1 MKKATTGLRVKPLWV
16 LLFILISVLTGC
28 QQERMTTETDS
39 TIPVRAEEV
48 AKSSIQEFI
57 SATGTVYAVK
67 ETVITTEQAGEYT
80 LRRNSRTGKS
90 FAMGDSVAAN
100 TLLISL
106 KNPEYVN
113 QIAIDSKK
121 LSQESAEREFTKQQ
135 NVYEKGGITLSE
147 VKNAE
152 KALIDARYTYE
163 NAKISLSKME
173 IRAPFSGIIV
183 DLPHFTSGQW
193 TAAGSSVLTLMDYS
207 RLYAELTL
215 PGKEMDRIKRN
226 QDVSVS
232 NYSQDK
238 QKLEGTVTQ
247 ISPALDPTS
256 RMFKIKIEAVNKDL
270 LLKPGMFVRA
280 DIILQEKTDV
290 IVIPKD
296 IILDRRGR
304 KTVYVIQRGIALE
317 RRLQLGI
324 ETSDSVEVVEGL
336 NPGDSLIIEGFETL
350 RNRSRVKVIE

>member
-1 MKKATTGLRVKPLWV
+1 MNKARPGLNGITICILVF
-16 LLFILISVLTGC
+16 LFILAGC
-28 QQERMTTETDS
+28 RQERMSTETDS

-48 AKSSIQEFI
+48 AKSSIQEFV

-67 ETVITTEQAGEYT
+67 ETIITTEQAGEYT
-80 LRRNSRTGKS
+80 LRKNARTGRS
-90 FAMGDSVAAN
+90 FAMGDSVAAG

-135 NVYEKGGITLSE
+135 GVYEKGGITLSE

-152 KALIDARYTYE
+152 MALIDARYSYE
-163 NAKISLSKME
+163 NAKLSLAKLE

-193 TAAGSSVLTLMDYS
+193 AAAGSQVATLMDYS

-226 QDVSVS
+226 QDVAVS
-232 NYSQDK
+232 NYSQDA
-238 QKLEGTVTQ
+238 QKLDGKVTQ
-247 ISPALDPTS
+247 ISPALDPVS
-256 RMFKIKIEAVNKDL
+256 RMFKIRIEAANTDL

-317 RRLQLGI
+317 RRLELGI
-324 ETSDSVEVVEGL
+324 ETSDMVEVVEGL
-336 NPGDSLIIEGFETL
+336 DPGDSLIIEGFETL